1 MINKYS
7 SYMAESNAVNNTKK
21 KETEKT
27 AEAEKVSEAA
37 ESSKSKST
45 TDYVNELK
53 KLVPSVEL
61 KIGNTFSSSKDG
73 KTLTISPELLEQMQN
88 DPEKEK
94 EMKELIKGVE
104 SMTKFFDGMYKAS
117 GWTVVYRHSFIDENG
132 KYRSMSLVRNDFM
145 LDMSK
150 ELREERWENSEKL
163 VEQTKEKIE
172 KQLEE
177 LEELLEEKKEEQI
190 KEETEKEQ
198 KELEKLLEEKEKV
211 KEEKEQE
218 NEGLKQTQKEEKKEN
233 EETEEIGK
241 EEERLKEEAKKEQ
254 EELEK
259 IWEERKREEETSA
272 RNKVKQLLEK
282 QFAAS
287 KDGILYLYDTDFK
300 ELLEAIREDAADKE
314 DRKRQIQT
322 GANLDLWV

>member
-1 MINKYS
+1 MSIEMINKYS
-7 SYMAESNAVNNTKK
+7 SYMAESNVVNTAKK
-21 KETEKT
+21 KETEKAAGT
-27 AEAEKVSEAA
+27 EKVSEAA

-45 TDYVNELK
+45 ADYVNELK
-53 KLVPSVEL
+53 NLVPSVEL
-61 KIGNTFSSSKDG
+61 RIGNTFSSSKDG

-104 SMTKFFDGMYKAS
+104 SMTKFLDGMYKAS
-117 GWTVVYRHSFIDENG
+117 GWTVVFRHSFIDENG

-163 VEQTKEKIE
+163 VEQTKEKVE

-177 LEELLEEKKEEQI
+177 LEELLEEKKEDQI

-218 NEGLKQTQKEEKKEN
+218 DEDLKQTQKEEKKEN
-233 EETEEIGK
+233 EEIEEI
-241 EEERLKEEAKKEQ
+241 EEE
-254 EELEK
+254 EK
-259 IWEERKREEETSA
+259 LA
-272 RNKVKQLLEK
+272 YDKVKQLLKK

-314 DRKRQIQT
+314 DRNRQMQT
-322 GANLDLWV
+322 GANLDVWV